1 MGTTLK
7 LTDNAKSVT
16 EVKLKQQRV
25 IPTATVLYTD
35 SGNMPSILSANTLLY
50 TTDTRELFIGG
61 TDGIK
66 RVNIGSDGNV
76 IDKSDYLTKTEI
88 AQLYVQKDYLDPNKV
103 ITTDNFNTYI
113 RSLTAQVEGLIADNE
128 YKADTDSVYTKEEAD
143 ARFIDYDEFDQGLV
157 KKVPQEI
164 LTNTGSHSYIKNASS
179 GSTLRF
185 QNVAN
190 NTESYLNVGKDGIS
204 IKVNRSTDEAFGGRL
219 FFTTKGV
226 FYTNTNDEEYD
237 ENDEVFT
244 FKDFVE
250 AQESIDTLKKQ
261 FEEVYKVALN
271 AVDAART
278 SAQAA
283 ESVRTYATSAFEIA
297 NQANTAAAE
306 ALGLGNEVRDS
317 LESIEE
323 TASSSL
329 QKAQTAINSA
339 NAAQTLSVSTSKNL
353 QSLQTS
359 VANSIIGIQ
368 TQVNNLDS
376 GGSSSDP
383 QPDTSRKI
391 TSIEDLSYDTI
402 EVDYYTDEDD
412 LELPTTA
419 EATLDDGS
427 TVQVDIVWTTT
438 GFTPRATDVLQRFNG
453 MPVETEEVKNPFGLF
468 TQCIIRVLPKEAEDD
483 TPEYV
488 WTTTFALPS
497 MASEVENFATKIGHA
512 SLTSEDMIGTYSDD
526 DSTYVQPTIELLFIG
541 TLKKVSTSTDIV
553 LLSAAERTTLLN
565 NDLLDAY
572 PDGLKV
578 PISGIAAN
586 SEISAYEMKALSGA
600 YMNSNGAYTYG
611 NGTLSFDYGADAN
624 NVYIIRKRK
633 QS

>member
-61 TDGIK
+61 TDGVK
-66 RVNIGSDGNV
+66 RVNLGSDGNV

-113 RSLTAQVEGLIADNE
+113 KSLATQVEGLIADNE
-128 YKADTDSVYTKEEAD
+128 YKADTDSVYTKEESD

-164 LTNTGSHSYIKNASS
+164 LTNTGSHSYIKNAST

-190 NTESYLNVGKDGIS
+190 NTESYLNVGKDGIN
-204 IKVNRSTDEAFGGRL
+204 IKVNRSTEEAFGGRL
-219 FFTTKGV
+219 YLTTKGV
-226 FYTNTNDEEYD
+226 FYTNTDNEEYD

-244 FKDFVE
+244 FKDFLE
-250 AQESIDTLKKQ
+250 AQESIETLKKQ
-261 FEEVYKVALN
+261 FEEVYRVALG

-283 ESVRTYATSAFEIA
+283 EATRTYATSAFEIA
-297 NQANTAAAE
+297 NQANAAAAE
-306 ALGLGNEVRDS
+306 ALGLGNEVKDN

-323 TASSSL
+323 TASNSL
-329 QKAQTAINSA
+329 QRAETAMNSA
-339 NAAQTLSVSTSKNL
+339 NAAQTLSVTTSKDLKNL
-353 QSLQTS
+353 QSS
-359 VANSIIGIQ
+359 VANQIVGMQSQIDNIGTSEPASPVQ
-368 TQVNNLDS
+368 
-376 GGSSSDP
+376 
-383 QPDTSRKI
+383 DTSKKI
-391 TSIEDLSYDTI
+391 TNLADLSYDTI

-412 LELPTTA
+412 LELPATA
-419 EATLDDGS
+419 EATLDDG
-427 TVQVDIVWTTT
+427 TKVQVNISWTTT

-453 MPVETEEVKNPFGLF
+453 YPVETESVKNPFSLF
-468 TQCIIRVLPKEAEDD
+468 TQCIVRVLPREAEDD

-497 MASEVENFATKIGHA
+497 MTTEVEGFANKIGHA

-526 DSTYVQPTIELLFIG
+526 DQTYVPPTVELLFIG
-541 TLKKVSTSTDIV
+541 TLKKVSTSTDII
-553 LLSAAERTTLLN
+553 LISAAERNTLLN
-565 NDLLDAY
+565 KDLLDMY

-578 PISGIAAN
+578 PVAGIASN
-586 SEISAYEMKALSGA
+586 SEISAYEMKALSGV
-600 YMNSNGAYTYG
+600 YMKSNGAYTYG
-611 NGTLSFDYGADAN
+611 NATLSFDYGADSN